1 MEIGIDDI
9 DFVDDVVTEGN
20 DEPTVT
26 PDEDVTEGGEEPQQ
40 QEEENNNTQQ
50 EEDKDFLTTLLESRG
65 IQDRSKIKF
74 ENEDGEI
81 EEVDWDNLDND
92 AKMNILQ
99 SSEST
104 DSDSLDQSEIQL
116 INAIRNSGMTPSEYL
131 DYMGKEVVNRY
142 IQNSQQPQYSVDQ
155 YTDDELYLMDLMS
168 RTGDDLTEDE
178 AIEALDKA
186 KSNESLY
193 KKQVD
198 AIRKEYQEAEK
209 ANQAQA
215 ELEEQQAQQQ
225 QFEQFS
231 NQIVDE
237 INNLKEVQ
245 GFELNMDSDDMQ
257 TLYDFITGQDAA
269 GNNYFAKALSDP
281 KILVKAAWLIL
292 NGDQMVNDITNYFQK
307 EITEVRKNS
316 YKKGAEEAKKKS
328 DSNVIFKSKGKN
340 NPNDYD
346 DLDDF

>member
-20 DEPTVT
+20 NEPTVT

-81 EEVDWDNLDND
+81 EEVDWDNLDNN

-131 DYMGKEVVNRY
+131 DYMGKEVINRY

>member
-81 EEVDWDNLDND
+81 EEVDWDNLDNN

>member
-81 EEVDWDNLDND
+81 EEVDWDNLDNN

-215 ELEEQQAQQQ
+215 ELEEQQTQQQ